1 MSVTDT
7 SRKHKD
13 GTEPTVAHRD
23 PASTLT
29 KQHRM
34 VAKGMGYRLAT
45 SPGSAIYS
53 VVCAKSSIMSNSLI
67 PYGLQPARPL
77 CPWDSPGK
85 NTGVGCHALLQGIF
99 PTQGSNPGLLHCRRI
114 LYRLSHQGS
123 QENFNFVLGTFFRP
137 SRQNREML
145 NCSKPAFGKQEVQ
158 CILEP
163 EGISTFSPSEQSCPL
178 RISNTL

>member
-99 PTQGSNPGLLHCRRI
+99 PTQGWNLHVLHLTPWETGSPGQVQLRRKKRDSSPLLCMPLPFHK
-114 LYRLSHQGS
+114 
-123 QENFNFVLGTFFRP
+123 
-137 SRQNREML
+137 QN
-145 NCSKPAFGKQEVQ
+145 Q
-158 CILEP
+158 
-163 EGISTFSPSEQSCPL
+163 
-178 RISNTL
+178 